1 MTSPFSDL
9 NVLPKHKSTAQASE
23 WFQALRIASKLPAF
37 SVMLL
42 PALPEVLM
50 VETEI
55 LKCDFGRSLFGNP
68 SHSEVWAYR
77 KDDISL
83 IPALLPSFI

>member
-42 PALPEVLM
+42 PALPEVLL
-50 VETEI
+50 VEAEI
-55 LKCDFGRSLFGNP
+55 LKCDWKKFVWESLLFRSLG
-68 SHSEVWAYR
+68 
-77 KDDISL
+77 ISQR
-83 IPALLPSFI
+83 